1 MREPQTADSAQHE
14 RADRLHPDS
23 KFVVNGAGQTL
34 ADRFAQ
40 LIGDDACQFD
50 CMVGY
55 FYSSGFHLV
64 RSPLEQVDRI
74 RILVGI
80 QAKLSRG
87 ANHELK
93 LSSTARQIE
102 SVCAKIRSEYASVR
116 EEPLVEDSSRTFV
129 DWLRSGKI
137 EIRMYPGSRL
147 HAKLYVIT
155 YGEQD
160 RDVGRVVTGSSNFSK
175 AGLRD
180 NLEINV
186 ELKDRGDYDFALAK
200 FEELWDDAVPIDEE
214 YEGTLAGDTWLRD
227 DISPYQM
234 WLKFLYEYFRG
245 ELNIGRDTEYSA
257 PEGMLQLEYQDQA
270 VRQALQI
277 IRQYGGVF
285 LADVVGL
292 GKTYMAA
299 RVARDWRA
307 EKGGGILVVAPPK
320 LISEKSRS
328 LKGSWREVLAKIG
341 VDAWYQ
347 SSGNIGALFE
357 DDLSSVSIVIIDESH
372 NFRSDST
379 QAYTHLRN
387 LCHGRTVILVSATPY
402 NNRPADIQSQIKL
415 FQLGTNSSIPGLKN
429 LDGFFRKLDARFKGI
444 TRKTHPT
451 EYRDISEQNAREVRE
466 GVMRYVTVRRLRSEI
481 VKYYATDLKE
491 QGITFPMVEKPHP
504 LLYELDAKLER
515 IFDVTIDLL
524 KSMSYARYSPLLYYE
539 RELPEQGR
547 NAQLNLIGLM
557 RILLVKRLESS
568 FAAFRATAESALM
581 IHKSFLEQVEAGK
594 VWVAT
599 DDQSAK
605 LRQAL
610 LDGDEDAL
618 NGLLEREQVS
628 ALPIDDFSRKF
639 VQNLRADI
647 DRFEEIVEM
656 WKGIQ
661 VDPKLDSF
669 LAALQDDPVLRDGRP
684 IIFTEATTTAKYLE
698 HQIKIRTNRAAL
710 VSHGAQNQSG
720 RDQMLA
726 NFDANHR
733 RPMTDF
739 DLLVTTDVNAE
750 GINLHASNVV
760 VNYDLPWNPTRMIQ
774 RVGRINRVGTK
785 HARIH
790 TYNFFPSREGDSELG
805 LESLAVSKI
814 AAFLELLGND
824 ARLLTDDEDI
834 SPRKLFEVLN
844 SEAAASGEGDD
855 DANLSELQ
863 FLEEIKEV
871 RERDPK
877 LFAEIEAMPKRA
889 RSFRIANDKSVDGLV
904 TFFRAEAKDQRSTTD
919 VRPALT
925 HIVYSRFETNGE
937 ITSER
942 LGIHAAAKL
951 LWAEPS
957 TLQANVSSASRSA
970 FYKLYAANC
979 EEMKNYQVEQVTASI
994 APKLPN
1000 STAKLLKF
1008 VMLVQKEEG
1017 VVNRDR
1023 VRLETLEKRVRAN
1036 ALPKQVVVDILKAI
1050 REKTNLSE
1058 VVRQLMSQT
1067 PQTYLEEKYLA
1078 GQYVS
1083 YSEPEVVLSSYA
1095 LGRQNE
1101 SGEVE

>member
-1 MREPQTADSAQHE
+1 MREPQTTDNAKHV
-14 RADRLHPDS
+14 RADRSHPDS
-23 KFVVNGAGQTL
+23 KFVVNGSGQTL

-40 LIGDDACQFD
+40 LIGNDACQFD

-80 QAKLSRG
+80 QAKLSRS

-116 EEPLVEDSSRTFV
+116 EEPLVEESSRTFV

-137 EIRMYPGSRL
+137 EIRMYPGAML

-214 YEGTLAGDTWLRD
+214 YGGTLAGDTWLRD

-245 ELNIGRDTEYSA
+245 ELNTHRDVEHFA

-307 EKGGGILVVAPPK
+307 EKGGRILVIAPPK
-320 LISEKSRS
+320 LISKELRS
-328 LKGSWREVLAKIG
+328 LKGSWLDVLGGLG

-347 SSGNIGALFE
+347 SSGNIEALFRE
-357 DDLSSVSIVIIDESH
+357 DLSSISTIIIDESH
-372 NFRSDST
+372 NFRSDYT

-415 FQLGTNSSIPGLKN
+415 FQLGTNSSIPGLRN
-429 LDGFFRKLDARFKGI
+429 LDGFFRSLDVRFKGI
-444 TRKTHPT
+444 SRKTHPT

-466 GVMRYVTVRRLRSEI
+466 RVMRYVTVRRLRSEI
-481 VKYYATDLKE
+481 VKYYATDLKR
-491 QGITFPMVEKPHP
+491 QGISFPRVARPKP
-504 LLYELDAKLER
+504 LFYELDTELEQV
-515 IFDVTIDLL
+515 FDVTIELL
-524 KSMSYARYSPLLYYE
+524 KSMTYARYSPLLYYKG
-539 RELPEQGR
+539 ELPEQGR
-547 NAQLNLIGLM
+547 NAQRNLIGLM

-568 FAAFRATAESALM
+568 FAAFRGTAKGALK
-581 IHKSFLEQVEAGK
+581 IHKSFLGQVEEGK

-599 DDQSAK
+599 DDQSAQ
-605 LRQAL
+605 LRQAM
-610 LDGDEDAL
+610 LDGDEETL
-618 NGLLEREQVS
+618 TKLLERGKVNCLATEE
-628 ALPIDDFSRKF
+628 FSKNFIRS
-639 VQNLRADI
+639 LRADI
-647 DRFEEIVEM
+647 DRFEQIVEM
-656 WKGIQ
+656 WEKIRR
-661 VDPKLDSF
+661 DPKLDKF
-669 LAALQDDPVLRDGRP
+669 LSALKSDSVLRNGRP
-684 IIFTEATTTAKYLE
+684 IIFTEATATAKYLE
-698 HQIKIRTNRAAL
+698 DQIKSHTNRSAL
-710 VSHGAQNQSG
+710 VSHGAQTQKN
-720 RDQMLA
+720 RDEMLA
-726 NFDANHR
+726 NFDANHSLSK
-733 RPMTDF
+733 TDF
-739 DLLVTTDVNAE
+739 DILVTTDVNAE
-750 GINLHASNVV
+750 GVNLHASNIV

-785 HARIH
+785 HAKIH
-790 TYNFFPSREGDSELG
+790 TYNFFPSREGDSELD

-824 ARLLTDDEDI
+824 AHLLTDDEDI
-834 SPRKLFEVLN
+834 SPRRLFEILS
-844 SEAAASGEGDD
+844 SEAAASGEGED

-863 FLEEIKEV
+863 FLEEIKKVKESD
-871 RERDPK
+871 RE
-877 LFAEIEAMPKRA
+877 LFKEIQNLPKRA
-889 RSFRIANDKSVDGLV
+889 RSFRIANDDGAEGLV
-904 TFFRAEAKDQRSTTD
+904 TFFRAEAKDERVAD
-919 VRPALT
+919 DERPALS
-925 HIVYSRFETNGE
+925 HIVYSQLGKGGK

-942 LGIHAAAKL
+942 LGIHAAANML
-951 LWAEPS
+951 RAVPN
-957 TLQANVSSASRSA
+957 TPQAKVTVALRTA
-970 FYKLYAANC
+970 FYKLYEANRK
-979 EEMKNYQVEQVTASI
+979 EMKNYQAEQSAGDI
-994 APKLPN
+994 APRLPN
-1000 STAKLLKF
+1000 NVSKLRKFISLVLKEDD
-1008 VMLVQKEEG
+1008 LVSEYK
-1017 VVNRDR
+1017 
-1023 VRLETLEKRVRAN
+1023 VRLETLLKRVRAN
-1036 ALPKQVVVDILKAI
+1036 ALPPRLVAMLLKAI
-1050 REKTNLSE
+1050 QAEKSPKA
-1058 VVRQLMSQT
+1058 VAQLLLTET
-1067 PQTYLEEKYLA
+1067 PPTYLQEKYLA
-1078 GQYVS
+1078 GQSVS
-1083 YSEPEVVLSSYA
+1083 YSDPEVVLSSYA
-1095 LGRQNE
+1095 LE
-1101 SGEVE
+1101 TCDE